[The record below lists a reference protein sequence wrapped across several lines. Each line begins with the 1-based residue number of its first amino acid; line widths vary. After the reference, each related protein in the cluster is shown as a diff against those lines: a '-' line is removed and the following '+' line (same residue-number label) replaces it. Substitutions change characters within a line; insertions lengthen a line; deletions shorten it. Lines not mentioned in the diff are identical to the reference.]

1 MSGKKK
7 PAVRKKRVG
16 LPKIPNIYDVA
27 REAKVSVFTVSAVIN
42 DSSQVSAT
50 SQKRVRAAI
59 EKLNYRPNL
68 LARSLAKRQTFT
80 VGIIVPDVSNPFFP
94 QVVRGAED
102 VLQKAGYSTLLCN
115 SDDHTEKEEHYLE
128 FLISRRV
135 DGILLTKT
143 PKRISPVLRQRL
155 ADSKIPIVLLMR
167 KTPDFNT
174 DVVLTDDTKGAYDAV
189 SHLAGLGYRSIALV
203 SGPLHVSNAR
213 ERRDGYMKGLH
224 DHRLP
229 VEPKLTYEGDY
240 RLNSGY
246 QAGLALLPRRPEAV
260 LVANYMMMIVFIKAA
275 KEMGLHCPDDF
286 GLVSFDDYPW
296 LGFFHPRMTTVDLPK
311 YDLGVAGA
319 QFLLDRIGGK
329 RQKSTILKLPTQ
341 LRVRESCGFRLR
353 SRKNSTPKKLTA
365 TP

>member
-1 MSGKKK
+1 
-7 PAVRKKRVG
+7 
-16 LPKIPNIYDVA
+16 
-27 REAKVSVFTVSAVIN
+27 
-42 DSSQVSAT
+42 
-50 SQKRVRAAI
+50 
-59 EKLNYRPNL
+59 

-102 VLQKAGYSTLLCN
+102 ALQKAGYSTLLCN
-115 SDDHTEKEEHYLE
+115 SDDHPEKEEHYLE

-155 ADSKIPIVLLMR
+155 ADSKIPVVLLMR

-174 DVVLTDDTKGAYDAV
+174 DVVLTDDAKGAYDAV
-189 SHLAGLGYRSIALV
+189 SHLAGLGYKSIALV

-213 ERRDGYMKGLH
+213 ERRDGYLKGLH

-229 VEPKLTYEGDY
+229 VESKLIYEGDY

-246 QAGLALLPRRPEAV
+246 QAGLALLPRRPEAI
-260 LVANYMMMIVFIKAA
+260 LVANYMMMIGFIKAA
-275 KEMGLHCPDDF
+275 EEMGLHCPNDF
-286 GLVSFDDYPW
+286 GLISFDDYPW

-319 QFLLDRIGGK
+319 QFLLERISGK

-353 SRKNSTPKKLTA
+353 TRKNSGAKKLTA

>member
-1 MSGKKK
+1 MPGKKK
-7 PAVRKKRVG
+7 PIVRKERGGV
-16 LPKIPNIYDVA
+16 PKIPNIYDVA

-42 DSSQVSAT
+42 DSGQVSAT
-50 SQKRVRAAI
+50 SQKRVRSAI

-80 VGIIVPDVSNPFFP
+80 VGIVVPDVSNPFFP

-102 VLQKAGYSTLLCN
+102 TLQKAGYSTLLCN
-115 SDDHTEKEEHYLE
+115 SDDHLEKEEHYLE

-143 PKRISPVLRQRL
+143 PKRLSAILRQRL
-155 ADSKIPIVLLMR
+155 ADSKIPVVLLMR

-174 DVVLTDDTKGAYDAV
+174 DVVLTDDNKGAYDAV
-189 SHLAGLGYRSIALV
+189 SHLARLGYGNIALV
-203 SGPLHVSNAR
+203 NGPLHVSNAR
-213 ERRDGYMKGLH
+213 ERRDGYLKALH
-224 DHRLP
+224 DHQRP
-229 VEPKLTYEGDY
+229 VDSKLTYEGDY

-246 QAGLALLPRRPEAV
+246 DAGLALLPKRPEAV
-260 LVANYMMMIVFIKAA
+260 LVANYMMMIGFIKAA
-275 KEMGLHCPDDF
+275 EEMGLHCPNDF

-296 LGFFHPRMTTVDLPK
+296 LGFFHPRITTVELPK
-311 YDLGVAGA
+311 YDVGVAGA
-319 QFLLDRIGGK
+319 QFLLDRINGK
-329 RQKSTILKLPTQ
+329 RQKNTILKLPTQ

-353 SRKNSTPKKLTA
+353 TRKNPNPKKLIA